1 MQENPYGINSCSRSP
16 AELQGSHAR
25 VRPHWGL
32 VRWVTV
38 WGEAFWVNFHT
49 VQLSRPA
56 KQSPWWQLMRPA
68 LRATCQLRP
77 SASWH
82 RGTARAGCLCMS
94 TPRNFHNVPTVC
106 RNALRQFLG
115 EFAHLKISADD
126 AAETTVFWNCAVPPD
141 LWPPCE
147 TRDQCSLSKISHHT
161 ALSKLCSGGT

>member
-82 RGTARAGCLCMS
+82 RGDSEGGMPVHEHAE
-94 TPRNFHNVPTVC
+94 
-106 RNALRQFLG
+106 
-115 EFAHLKISADD
+115 EF
-126 AAETTVFWNCAVPPD
+126 P
-141 LWPPCE
+141 
-147 TRDQCSLSKISHHT
+147 QCSHRLQKCFASIPGRVCSFENQCRWCSRDNGV
-161 ALSKLCSGGT
+161 LKLCCAPWPLTSVWNERSVQFK